1 MRSPQLDIWISE
13 CAFTSNNLSQL
24 PSFSIKLKLSILVL
38 VSYLHD
44 ATPVHRDLSNI
55 LEATNCKE
63 VIKILKYLH
72 FLLTSVTVK
81 ADAYHQTLT

>member
-1 MRSPQLDIWISE
+1 ML
-13 CAFTSNNLSQL
+13 F
-24 PSFSIKLKLSILVL
+24 L

-44 ATPVHRDLSNI
+44 EIPVHRDLSNI
-55 LEATNCKE
+55 LETTNCKE

-72 FLLTSVTVK
+72 FLLTSVRVK

>member
-1 MRSPQLDIWISE
+1 M
-13 CAFTSNNLSQL
+13 
-24 PSFSIKLKLSILVL
+24 LVVVRYLNDEML
-38 VSYLHD
+38 VHL
-44 ATPVHRDLSNI
+44 DLSNV

-81 ADAYHQTLT
+81 ADAYHQTLTQSFRKLD

>member
-1 MRSPQLDIWISE
+1 M
-13 CAFTSNNLSQL
+13 
-24 PSFSIKLKLSILVL
+24 LVL
-38 VSYLHD
+38 ASYLHY
-44 ATPVHRDLSNI
+44 ATPVHRDLGNI

-72 FLLTSVTVK
+72 FLLTSVRVK